1 MVVLMAMLILVV
13 ATVVLLMV
21 LIFSFVMGVLMA
33 MLILVVAGVL
43 SLVAPILMAML
54 VRVMVVMCILVMVT
68 VVLVIA
74 VLSVYC
80 TGSNRGKF
88 HFRMH
93 RYLADSACPVH
104 DCAANDGR
112 FPSEIHLEH
121 DHFAARTGFA
131 VGVIV
136 AGFIL
141 MTVLVMWGGFFIDKE
156 EPFSFEGKKARLW
169 SHPYVIELCLQ
180 GECREFIH
188 VELLRCRV
196 GDDEL
201 SIVSGKSR

>member
-1 MVVLMAMLILVV
+1 MAMLILVMAAV
-13 ATVVLLMV
+13 ISLVVL
-21 LIFSFVMGVLMA
+21 
-33 MLILVVAGVL
+33 
-43 SLVAPILMAML
+43 ILMSML
-54 VRVMVVMCILVMVT
+54 VRVMVVMRILVMVT
-68 VVLVIA
+68 VVA

-80 TGSNRGKF
+80 ARSNRGKF
-88 HFRMH
+88 HLWMH
-93 RYLADSACPVH
+93 CNLANSARPVH
-104 DCAANDGR
+104 YRAANDGW
-112 FPSEIHLEH
+112 FPSEMHLEH
-121 DHFAARTGFA
+121 DHLAARTGLA
-131 VGVIV
+131 VGVLV

-141 MTVLVMWGGFFIDKE
+141 MTVLVRWGGFFTVFVMWGGFFIDKE

-201 SIVSGKSR
+201 SIVLGKSRERPDEQQEERDTPDGEAS